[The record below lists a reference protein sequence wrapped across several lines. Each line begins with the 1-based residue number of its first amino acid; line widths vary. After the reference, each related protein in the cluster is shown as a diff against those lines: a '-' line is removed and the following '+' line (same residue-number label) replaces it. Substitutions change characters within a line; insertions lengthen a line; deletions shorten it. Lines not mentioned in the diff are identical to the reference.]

1 MTTAFCHCYDKI
13 PQPSGITG
21 KTVVQR
27 KRNVFYLK
35 AVVVSTIDLRHA
47 HTACSSTR
55 GGRGGSGNQ
64 PNVDRGGLLIYKFIS
79 AAPSQNYLRNISK
92 IATQQ

>member
-1 MTTAFCHCYDKI
+1 MTTAFCHCFDKI

-35 AVVVSTIDLRHA
+35 AVVVSTIDLCHSY
-47 HTACSSTR
+47 TACGSKQ
-55 GGRGGSGNQ
+55 GERGGSGNQ
-64 PNVDRGGLLIYKFIS
+64 QNVDGGGLLIYKFIS

-92 IATQQ
+92 IATEQ